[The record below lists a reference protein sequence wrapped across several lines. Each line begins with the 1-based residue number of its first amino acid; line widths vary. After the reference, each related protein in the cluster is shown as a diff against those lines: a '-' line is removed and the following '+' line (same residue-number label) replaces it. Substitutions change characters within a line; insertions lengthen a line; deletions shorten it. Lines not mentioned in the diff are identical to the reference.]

1 MKYIGKKLITMLI
14 TVLIVTMLVF
24 LAFRVIP
31 GDPVSNMLGTS
42 ATPERIEHLREQLG
56 LNRPLPVRYL
66 EWLRDFFFGDMGKS
80 YTYGSSVRSM
90 LSSKVP
96 ITITL
101 TVISFIMVVAISIPL
116 GIYTAKHEDKWYSK
130 ALDVLNQITMSIPSF
145 FIGMLITYIFGLV
158 LKWFR
163 PGGFV
168 NYKDSVAGFL
178 AYLIFP
184 AIAIA
189 LPKAAMTI
197 KLLKSSVLKEG
208 KLDYVRTAYSRGNST
223 DGVLYKHVLRNAL
236 IPVVTFLGVTLAD
249 MVAGSII
256 VEQVF
261 SIPGLGRLLITSIS
275 TRDYP
280 VAQAIVAIIACI
292 VIVINFMVDVLYK
305 LIDPRIH

>member
-1 MKYIGKKLITMLI
+1 MKYIGNKLFTMLI

-42 ATPERIEHLREQLG
+42 ATPEKIERLREQMG
-56 LNRPLPVRYL
+56 LNRPLPVRYI
-66 EWLRDFFFGDMGKS
+66 EWLKDFFFGDMGKS

-90 LSSKVP
+90 LASKIP
-96 ITITL
+96 ITIVL
-101 TVISFIMVVAISIPL
+101 TIMSFVLVIVISIPI
-116 GIYTAKHEDKWYSK
+116 GIYTAKHENKWYSK
-130 ALDVLNQITMSIPSF
+130 AIDVLNQITMSIPSF
-145 FIGMLITYIFGLV
+145 FLGMLLTYIFGLV
-158 LKWFR
+158 LRWFR

-168 NYKDSVAGFL
+168 NYKDDLPGFL
-178 AYLIFP
+178 GYLIFP

-223 DGVLYKHVLRNAL
+223 DEVLYKHVLRNAL
-236 IPVVTFLGVTLAD
+236 IPVITFLGVTLAD

-256 VEQVF
+256 IEQVF

-292 VIVINFMVDVLYK
+292 VIVINFIVDILYK
-305 LIDPRIH
+305 LTDPRIV

>member
-1 MKYIGKKLITMLI
+1 
-14 TVLIVTMLVF
+14 
-24 LAFRVIP
+24 
-31 GDPVSNMLGTS
+31 
-42 ATPERIEHLREQLG
+42 
-56 LNRPLPVRYL
+56 
-66 EWLRDFFFGDMGKS
+66 
-80 YTYGSSVRSM
+80 
-90 LSSKVP
+90 
-96 ITITL
+96 
-101 TVISFIMVVAISIPL
+101 
-116 GIYTAKHEDKWYSK
+116 
-130 ALDVLNQITMSIPSF
+130 MSIPSF

>member
-42 ATPERIEHLREQLG
+42 ATPERIEHLRQQLG
-56 LNRPLPVRYL
+56 LDRPLPVRYL

-90 LSSKVP
+90 LSSKIP
-96 ITITL
+96 ITIML
-101 TVISFIMVVAISIPL
+101 TVMAFIMVVSISIPL

-130 ALDVLNQITMSIPSF
+130 AIDVLNQITMSIPSF
-145 FIGMLITYIFGLV
+145 FIGMLLTYIFGLV

-168 NYKDSVAGFL
+168 NYKDSIGGFL

-197 KLLKSSVLKEG
+197 KLLKSSILFK
-208 KLDYVRTAYSRGNST
+208 
-223 DGVLYKHVLRNAL
+223 
-236 IPVVTFLGVTLAD
+236 
-249 MVAGSII
+249 
-256 VEQVF
+256 
-261 SIPGLGRLLITSIS
+261 
-275 TRDYP
+275 
-280 VAQAIVAIIACI
+280 
-292 VIVINFMVDVLYK
+292 IN
-305 LIDPRIH
+305 